1 MLVHCSYQ
9 TIAPFVS
16 HRIWNHLLRKGF
28 FFFFFF
34 LLSKKNKKTKKKRKN
49 PALHKQDPAVLYE
62 KKIFFSICFCAR
74 CQKGKGESVFHVAS
88 KVCVCF
94 KLQPS
99 QQTWVSGVSFPKQ
112 VPSPSPPSPL
122 SFYTHIFSLS
132 FFPPFGFGSPGC
144 RRGEHTGWKNR
155 PATLKESACLWREDS
170 AEV

>member
-28 FFFFFF
+28 FFSFF
-34 LLSKKNKKTKKKRKN
+34 LLSKKNKTRCTNRILQYFTKKKKSYFPYASVPGAKKEKASLFSMSQAKCACVLNCNQVSKLGCLECLFQSRC
-49 PALHKQDPAVLYE
+49 PPLHHLFLFIHTY
-62 KKIFFSICFCAR
+62 F
-74 CQKGKGESVFHVAS
+74 
-88 KVCVCF
+88 
-94 KLQPS
+94 
-99 QQTWVSGVSFPKQ
+99 
-112 VPSPSPPSPL
+112 
-122 SFYTHIFSLS
+122 LS